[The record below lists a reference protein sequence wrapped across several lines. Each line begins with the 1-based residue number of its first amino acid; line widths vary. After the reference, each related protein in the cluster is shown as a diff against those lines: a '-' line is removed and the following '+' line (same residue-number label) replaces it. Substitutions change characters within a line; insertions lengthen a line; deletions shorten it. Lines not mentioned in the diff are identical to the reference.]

1 MEQNKQNSKKDRR
14 KKRRMIHGHH
24 SGKQTALEIDWTVLM
39 VAIIAII
46 IDILSTSCPQE
57 QSQTVCF
64 WQFFT
69 FNVKC
74 VATQCPK
81 AKKLRASYL
90 LTFAD
95 FCWSD
100 QQLIP

>member
-1 MEQNKQNSKKDRR
+1 MDC
-14 KKRRMIHGHH
+14 IDGGH
-24 SGKQTALEIDWTVLM
+24 T
-39 VAIIAII
+39 IIAII
-46 IDILSTSCPQE
+46 IDHCPQE

-90 LTFAD
+90 LTFAT
-95 FCWSD
+95 FAGQINS
-100 QQLIP
+100 LIP